1 MKKLL
6 LIVLGVSLIGTSAEA
21 QTKTPAQIAKEKA
34 DADTLQYALGVYMVK
49 SLQKNGVIISNPAM
63 FQKAVDDVLAKKK
76 LMISEASAQS
86 RINNFQ
92 NAINSEMGLMMEQRL
107 FAELNKQSGVVR
119 MPSGVNYA
127 VVTKGTGRNPEPED
141 TVLINIVGKLP
152 DGTVFI
158 DSDKN
163 KQSFLILVKDLVL
176 GLQDAVLRMKEGSV
190 WRVFVPATLGFGAS
204 GNGSTVPPYM
214 PLVYDIG
221 LISVRQAKAK

>member
-6 LIVLGVSLIGTSAEA
+6 FIILSAGMSVTMYA
-21 QTKTPAQIAKEKA
+21 QTKTPAQLAKEKA

-63 FQKAVDDVLAKKK
+63 FQKAVDDVLTKKK
-76 LMISEASAQS
+76 LMISEGSAES

-92 NAINSEMGLMMEQRL
+92 NAINSEKGLMMEQML
-107 FAELNKQSGVVR
+107 FAELNKQSGIVR

-190 WRVFVPATLGFGAS
+190 WRVFVPAALGFGAS
-204 GNGSTVPPYM
+204 GNGSTVPPYT

-221 LISVRQAKAK
+221 LISVRPAKAK

>member
-1 MKKLL
+1 MKTFL
-6 LIVLGVSLIGTSAEA
+6 LIVLSAAMSVSLYA
-21 QTKTPAQIAKEKA
+21 QTKTPAQLAKEKA

-49 SLQKNGVIISNPAM
+49 SLQKNGVIINNPAM
-63 FQKAVDDVLAKKK
+63 FQKAVDDVLTKKR
-76 LMISEASAQS
+76 LMISEASAES

-92 NAINSEMGLMMEQRL
+92 NAISSEKGLMMEQML
-107 FAELNKQSGVVR
+107 FSELSKQSGVVR

-141 TVLINIVGKLP
+141 TIVINIVGKLP

-158 DSDKN
+158 DSDKD

-190 WRVFVPATLGFGAS
+190 WRVFVPAALGFGAS
-204 GNGSTVPPYM
+204 GNGSTVPPYT

-221 LISVRQAKAK
+221 LISVRPAKAK

>member
-1 MKKLL
+1 MKTLL
-6 LIVLGVSLIGTSAEA
+6 LFVLSAVMSVSLLA

-49 SLQKNGVIISNPAM
+49 SLQKNGVIITNPTM

-76 LMISEASAQS
+76 LMISEASAES
-86 RINNFQ
+86 KINNFQ
-92 NAINSEMGLMMEQRL
+92 NAINSEKGLLMEQML

-127 VVTKGTGRNPEPED
+127 VITKGTGRNPEPED
-141 TVLINIVGKLP
+141 TVVINIVGKLP

-163 KQSFLILVKDLVL
+163 KESFLILVKDLVL

-190 WRVFVPATLGFGAS
+190 WRVFIPATLGFGAS
-204 GNGSTVPPYM
+204 GNGSSVPPYT
-214 PLVYDIG
+214 PLIYDIG
-221 LISVRQAKAK
+221 LISVRSAKAK

>member
-6 LIVLGVSLIGTSAEA
+6 LIALATGFIGLGIQA

-34 DADTLQYALGVYMVK
+34 DADTLQYALGVYMVQ
-49 SLQKNGVIISNPAM
+49 SLQKNGIVISNPAI
-63 FQKAVDDVLAKKK
+63 FQKAVDDVLGKKR
-76 LMISEASAQS
+76 LMISEASLEP
-86 RINNFQ
+86 RISQFQ
-92 NAINSEMGLMMEQRL
+92 NAINSEKGLMMEQRL

-127 VVTKGTGRNPEPED
+127 VIAKGQGRNPEPED
-141 TVLINIVGKLP
+141 TVVINITGKLP

-158 DSDKN
+158 DSNKD

-190 WRVFVPATLGFGAS
+190 WRVFIPAALGFGAS
-204 GNGSTVPPYM
+204 GNGSTVPPYT

-221 LISVRQAKAK
+221 LVSVRSATK

>member
-6 LIVLGVSLIGTSAEA
+6 LIFLSAGIFGAVNA
-21 QTKTPAQIAKEKA
+21 QTKTPAQLAKEKA
-34 DADTLQYALGVYMVK
+34 DADTLQYAIGVYMVK
-49 SLQKNGVIISNPAM
+49 SLQKNGVVISNPAI
-63 FQKAVDDVLAKKK
+63 FQKAVDDVLTKKR
-76 LMISEASAQS
+76 LMISEESVEP
-86 RINNFQ
+86 RIANFQ
-92 NAINSEMGLMMEQRL
+92 NAINSEKGLMMEQRL
-107 FAELNKQSGVVR
+107 FAELSKQSGVVR

-158 DSDKN
+158 DSDKD
-163 KQSFLILVKDLVL
+163 KQSFLILVKDMVL

-190 WRVFVPATLGFGAS
+190 WRVFIPASLGFGAS
-204 GNGSTVPPYM
+204 GNGSTVPPYT

-221 LISVRQAKAK
+221 LISVRTAKAK

>member
-1 MKKLL
+1 MKKLV
-6 LIVLGVSLIGTSAEA
+6 LILISAGTMLAANA

-49 SLQKNGVIISNPAM
+49 SLQKNGVVISNPAI
-63 FQKAVDDVLAKKK
+63 FQKAVDDVLGKKR
-76 LMISEASAQS
+76 LMISEASVEP
-86 RINNFQ
+86 RISQFQ
-92 NAINSEMGLMMEQRL
+92 NAISSEKGLMMEQML
-107 FAELNKQSGVVR
+107 FAELNKQNGIVR

-158 DSDKN
+158 DSDKD
-163 KQSFLILVKDLVL
+163 KQSFLILVKDMVL

-190 WRVFVPATLGFGAS
+190 WRVFIPAALGFGAS
-204 GNGSTVPPYM
+204 GNGSTVPPYT

-221 LISVRQAKAK
+221 LISVRSAKAK

>member
-1 MKKLL
+1 MKALL
-6 LIVLGVSLIGTSAEA
+6 LIVLSAGMSVSLFA
-21 QTKTPAQIAKEKA
+21 QTKTPAQLAKEKA

-49 SLQKNGVIISNPAM
+49 SLQKNGVVISNPAM
-63 FQKAVDDVLAKKK
+63 FQKAVDDVLTKKR
-76 LMISEASAQS
+76 LMISETSAES
-86 RINNFQ
+86 RISNFQ
-92 NAINSEMGLMMEQRL
+92 NAINSEKGLLMEQML
-107 FAELNKQSGVVR
+107 FSELNKQSGVVR

-158 DSDKN
+158 DSDKD

-190 WRVFVPATLGFGAS
+190 WRVFVPASLGFGAS
-204 GNGSTVPPYM
+204 GNGSTVPPYT
-214 PLVYDIG
+214 PLIYDIG
-221 LISVRQAKAK
+221 LISVRPAKAK

>member
-1 MKKLL
+1 MKTLFL
-6 LIVLGVSLIGTSAEA
+6 FVLSAGMSVSLLA

-63 FQKAVDDVLAKKK
+63 FQKAVDDVLTKKK
-76 LMISEASAQS
+76 LMISEASAES

-92 NAINSEMGLMMEQRL
+92 NAINSEKGLMMEQKL

-127 VVTKGTGRNPEPED
+127 VITKGTGRNPEPED
-141 TVLINIVGKLP
+141 TVVINIVGKLP

-163 KQSFLILVKDLVL
+163 KESFLILVKDLVL

-190 WRVFVPATLGFGAS
+190 WRVFIPATLGFGAS

-221 LISVRQAKAK
+221 LVSVRPAKAK

>member
-1 MKKLL
+1 MS
-6 LIVLGVSLIGTSAEA
+6 VSLLA

-63 FQKAVDDVLAKKK
+63 FQKAVDDVLTKKK
-76 LMISEASAQS
+76 LMISEASAES

-92 NAINSEMGLMMEQRL
+92 NAINSEKGLMMEQKL

-127 VVTKGTGRNPEPED
+127 VITKGTGRNPEPED
-141 TVLINIVGKLP
+141 TVVINIVGKLP

-163 KQSFLILVKDLVL
+163 KESFLILVKDLVL

-190 WRVFVPATLGFGAS
+190 WRVFIPATLGFGAS

-221 LISVRQAKAK
+221 LVSVRPAKAK

>member
-1 MKKLL
+1 MKKLF
-6 LIVLGVSLIGTSAEA
+6 LIVLSAGTILNVSA

-34 DADTLQYALGVYMVK
+34 DADTLQYALGAYMVK
-49 SLQKNGVIISNPAM
+49 SLQKNGIIISNPAI

-76 LMISEASAQS
+76 LMISEASIEPRLSQ
-86 RINNFQ
+86 FQ
-92 NAINSEMGLMMEQRL
+92 NAINSEKGLMMEQAL

-127 VVTKGTGRNPEPED
+127 VVTKGNGRNPEPED

-158 DSDKN
+158 DSEKD

-190 WRVFVPATLGFGAS
+190 WRVFVPASLGFGAS
-204 GNGSTVPPYM
+204 GNGSTVPPYT
-214 PLVYDIG
+214 PLIYDIG
-221 LISVRQAKAK
+221 LISVRSVKAK

>member
-1 MKKLL
+1 MKTLL
-6 LIVLGVSLIGTSAEA
+6 LFVLSAGMCVSLLA
-21 QTKTPAQIAKEKA
+21 QTKTPTQIAKEKA

-76 LMISEASAQS
+76 LMISEASAES
-86 RINNFQ
+86 KINNFQ
-92 NAINSEMGLMMEQRL
+92 NAINSEKGLLMEQML

-141 TVLINIVGKLP
+141 TVVINIVGKLP
-152 DGTVFI
+152 DGSVFI

-163 KQSFLILVKDLVL
+163 KESFLILVKDLVL

-190 WRVFVPATLGFGAS
+190 WRVFIPASLGFGAS
-204 GNGSTVPPYM
+204 GNGSTVPPYT
-214 PLVYDIG
+214 PLIYDIG
-221 LISVRQAKAK
+221 LISVRSAKAK